1 MLYVHRGN
9 YHKEI
14 HRLHEKYGP
23 VVRIGPN
30 VLSLDYP
37 ELIPTIYDTKG
48 NYRKVSIMVFFNYC
62 LSIDLEQTEF
72 YDGSSA
78 IINGSFLGNLFS
90 ERDYE
95 AHKKQ
100 KRPIAKE
107 YSLTSVLSFEPHMDE
122 IIGLL
127 CQELE
132 ARFVGGRETC
142 DLHGWLEYCELAL

>member
-14 HRLHEKYGP
+14 YRLHEKYGP

-48 NYRKVSIMVFFNYC
+48 NYRKVSIVLFFNYC

-78 IINGSFLGNLFS
+78 VINGSFLGSLFS
-90 ERDYE
+90 ERNPE

-100 KRPIAKE
+100 KRPIAKY
-107 YSLTSVLSFEPHMDE
+107 YSLTMVLSFESHMDE
-122 IIGLL
+122 TIGRL
-127 CQELE
+127 CQELDT
-132 ARFVGGRETC
+132 RFVGGQETC
-142 DLHGWLEYCELAL
+142 DLDRWLLFCELAL